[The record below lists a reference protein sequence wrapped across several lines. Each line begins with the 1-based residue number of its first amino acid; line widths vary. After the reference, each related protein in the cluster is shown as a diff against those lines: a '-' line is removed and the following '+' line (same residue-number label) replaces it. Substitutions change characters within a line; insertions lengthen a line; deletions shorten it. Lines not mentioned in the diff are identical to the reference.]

1 MSEVDRGAQ
10 LYQVL
15 RYVRPLTLDSA
26 RVVEAAMRRRR
37 LTVGMRAVMEV
48 LDQRGP
54 STVPDIA
61 RALMLARQG
70 VQRLVN
76 ELLERD
82 YVRVTANPAHL
93 RSVLVTLTNRG
104 SKAFDAIRAEE
115 LAQLSTMASGCTS
128 AEIRTAVKVLSALAG
143 DVRQRAGGV
152 EPDEEE
158 SP

>member
-1 MSEVDRGAQ
+1 
-10 LYQVL
+10 
-15 RYVRPLTLDSA
+15 
-26 RVVEAAMRRRR
+26 
-37 LTVGMRAVMEV
+37 VMEV

-61 RALMLARQG
+61 RTLMLARQG

-82 YVRVTANPAHL
+82 YVRVTPNPAHL
-93 RSVLVTLTNRG
+93 RSVLITLTNRG

-115 LAQLSTMASGCTS
+115 LTQLSTMASGCTS
-128 AEIRTAVKVLSALAG
+128 AEIRTAIKVLSALAA
-143 DVRQRAGGV
+143 DVRQRAGGAG
-152 EPDEEE
+152 PDLEE